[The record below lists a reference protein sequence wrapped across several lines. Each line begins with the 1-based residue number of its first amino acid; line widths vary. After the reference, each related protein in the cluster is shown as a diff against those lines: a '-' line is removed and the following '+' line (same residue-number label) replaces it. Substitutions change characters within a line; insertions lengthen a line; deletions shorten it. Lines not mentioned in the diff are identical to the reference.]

1 MNLVS
6 KISVI
11 LYVPLEIC
19 NASKLRYAYYQEY
32 NNYYTLDIAYAQMFV
47 RLFQVFSK
55 DITFSFNFSD
65 YTIHYT
71 KSEFLLTVY
80 VVPTG
85 ADSLRQRGRD

>member
-1 MNLVS
+1 
-6 KISVI
+6 
-11 LYVPLEIC
+11 
-19 NASKLRYAYYQEY
+19 
-32 NNYYTLDIAYAQMFV
+32 MFV